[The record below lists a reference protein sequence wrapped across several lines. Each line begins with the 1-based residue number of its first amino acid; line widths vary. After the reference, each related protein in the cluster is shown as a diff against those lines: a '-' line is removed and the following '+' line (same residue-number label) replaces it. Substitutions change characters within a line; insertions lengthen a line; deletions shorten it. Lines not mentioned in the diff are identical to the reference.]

1 MKFVLVAL
9 VLLVFIGGCTTTGD
23 NNDDQNDI
31 PPKDGPPKDDQNG
44 KDPPGEEPPGE
55 EPPDDDS
62 GYDDENIGSQYP
74 RGTVNLLFSSNCGN
88 FKCYDIEVFCNDLD
102 VREARIRV
110 NENNNS
116 KGTIIF
122 TTGSF
127 GSSFYGAQ
135 STGKTSS
142 AELISELAN
151 KGYETYELKWNSK
164 FGWAENNA
172 GEGFKKIMCA
182 YNEAFRFIQS
192 ELADNKEVMCAT
204 GNSGGS
210 MQIGYGLALYNL
222 EEELD
227 YAVLSG
233 GPPTAD
239 AVDVCFNTTVGGPL
253 GLMDYVSGWVDNGD
267 YCRKGI
273 QNSETTESLARGSI
287 VSSLAGEIR
296 DYSYPNTIVSFIEG
310 QFDPENTRRGRV
322 YFDAIETE
330 KTWKIVPGISHAVH
344 KTEDGA
350 QAIKEGMLANC
361 N

>member
-9 VLLVFIGGCTTTGD
+9 ILLVFIGGCTTTGD
-23 NNDDQNDI
+23 NNDDQN
-31 PPKDGPPKDDQNG
+31 G

-55 EPPDDDS
+55 EPPK
-62 GYDDENIGSQYP
+62 DDENIGSQYP
-74 RGTVNLLFSSNCGN
+74 RGTVNLLLTTNCGN

-110 NENNNS
+110 NENSNS

-122 TTGSF
+122 TSGGS
-127 GSSFYGAQ
+127 GGSFYGETFA
-135 STGKTSS
+135 GEIS
-142 AELISELAN
+142 AAKLISDLAN
-151 KGYETYELKWNSK
+151 QGYETYELKWNSK

-239 AVDVCFNTTVGGPL
+239 AVDVCFNTAGGPL
-253 GLMDYVSGWVDNGD
+253 GLMDYVFGWVDNGD
-267 YCRKGI
+267 YCRMGI
-273 QNSETTESLARGSI
+273 QNNETTEALSRGSI
-287 VSSLAGEIR
+287 VSSLEGEIR
-296 DYSYPNTIVSFIEG
+296 DYSYPNTLVSFIEG
-310 QFDPENTRRGRV
+310 QFDTENTRRGRV
-322 YFDAIETE
+322 YYDAIETE
-330 KTWKIVPGISHAVH
+330 KTWKIVPGISHTVH